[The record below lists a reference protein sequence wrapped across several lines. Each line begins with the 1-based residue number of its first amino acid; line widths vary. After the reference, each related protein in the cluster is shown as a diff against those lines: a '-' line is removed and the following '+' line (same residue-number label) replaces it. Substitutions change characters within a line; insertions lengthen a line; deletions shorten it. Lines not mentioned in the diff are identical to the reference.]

1 MNKTITVTGTGRLS
15 AEPDYVR
22 LSMSLAA
29 RDKQYEQAM
38 ALAAKQIAQLTG
50 SLTAVGF
57 EKKAIK
63 TISFQVDTEY
73 DSIPEQHGNYTQVF
87 KGFVVRHDLELAF
100 DFDQQRLSRALTAIT
115 EGLSE
120 PELSVVF
127 TIKEPTEV
135 KEALLKAAANNAHRQ
150 AQVLCAA
157 AGVSLGDLLTINYSW
172 GEISLISDTD
182 FRLMERA
189 PAMMAKTIDFE
200 PADIELT
207 DSATFVWAIH

>member
-50 SLTAVGF
+50 SLAAVDF

-63 TISFQVDTEY
+63 TISFQVDAEY
-73 DSIPEQHGNYTQVF
+73 DSSPDQHGNYTQVF
-87 KGFVVRHDLELAF
+87 KGFVVRHDLKLEF

-115 EGLSE
+115 EGLAE
-120 PELSVVF
+120 PNLSVVF
-127 TIKEPTEV
+127 TIKDVTEV
-135 KEALLKAAANNAHRQ
+135 KAALLKNAAANARRQ

-172 GEISLISDTD
+172 GEIGLISETD
-182 FRLMERA
+182 FRLMEGA

-207 DSATFVWAIH
+207 DSATFVWTIH